1 METYSKR
8 NVMGL
13 SIAQIVLS
21 AAFFLLGMVDGFH
34 IQFVHVSPMFL
45 PCWIAALVLP
55 VGIMGLALSSH
66 QTLRL
71 LQLLKHAIWS
81 FCVVCIICS
90 ALIVYIYTA
99 WGLSYIL
106 WIAHFRN
113 IAGYNSTDAENFVAK
128 EDKMVYTEKEKA
140 ALVVFAFVIICSVIE
155 IVLSAAMI
163 KICKAIAKTS
173 QESSNC
179 GAYYQMGECHQ
190 PRLVYPVMQEQDVQN
205 NQSSQ

>member
-1 METYSKR
+1 METCSKR

-13 SIAQIVLS
+13 SIAQIVS
-21 AAFFLLGMVDGFH
+21 AATFFLLGLVDGFH
-34 IQFVHVSPMFL
+34 IQFAHVSLTFL

-66 QTLRL
+66 QTLQL

-81 FCVVCIICS
+81 FCVACIICS
-90 ALIVYIYTA
+90 ALILYIYTA

-106 WIAHFRN
+106 LIAHLRN
-113 IAGYNSTDAENFVAK
+113 AAGRISKDDEYFVAK
-128 EDKMVYTEKEKA
+128 EDKIVYTEKEKG

-163 KICKAIAKTS
+163 KICEAIAKTS
-173 QESSNC
+173 QVSSNC
-179 GAYYQMGECHQ
+179 AAYYQIGECHQ
-190 PRLVYPVMQEQDVQN
+190 PRLVYPVMQEQDVQD